1 MTGLDKIIE
10 RIRTEARARAS
21 RLLQDAERESTEL
34 AKEYATRSEQARAR
48 IEKEGLEAAEALLNA
63 ARAESE
69 KTHTEIL
76 QRTRSA
82 LIDEAF
88 ERAKH
93 EICDTDFGKYR
104 ELLCALLT
112 TALLEQHRT
121 EQQSIAFGDEVEP
134 FERFEVLLNA
144 TDRERFGAQI
154 VNDARRTVERRIGA
168 EKASKLTLGEETV
181 DISGGLVLRF
191 GDVELNCTLDVL
203 MADIRRDLT
212 PRVSRI
218 LFGEQA

>member
-10 RIRTEARARAS
+10 RIQTEARERAS
-21 RLLQDAERESTEL
+21 RTLQNAERESTEL
-34 AKEYATRSEQARAR
+34 AKEYAARSEEARAR
-48 IEKEGLEAAEALLNA
+48 IEKEGLEAAEAMLNA

-76 QRTRSA
+76 QSTRLS

-88 ERAKH
+88 ERAKK

-104 ELLCALLT
+104 ELLAALLT

-144 TDRERFGAQI
+144 TDRQRFGTQI

-168 EKASKLTLGEETV
+168 KKAAMLMLSEKTV
-181 DISGGLVLRF
+181 DISGGLILRF

-212 PRVSRI
+212 PRVGKI
-218 LFGEQA
+218 LFGEQV